1 MAACRSGAPFQSGTL
16 YARVYRDNWLII
28 NAMVAATRQFDVNN
42 VPTFAQDSRDQTR
55 DVDWLVYDHLK

>member
-42 VPTFAQDSRDQTR
+42 VPTFAQDSRD
-55 DVDWLVYDHLK
+55 